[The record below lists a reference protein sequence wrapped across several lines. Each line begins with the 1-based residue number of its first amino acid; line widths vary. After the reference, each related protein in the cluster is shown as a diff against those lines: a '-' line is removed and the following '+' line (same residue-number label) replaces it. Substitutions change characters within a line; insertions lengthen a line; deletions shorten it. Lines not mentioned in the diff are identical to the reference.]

1 MGIIMADE
9 KKLHDPWLVAVWPGM
24 GHVALAAGYYLL
36 AKLEMSMLA
45 EFSSRELFDIENVE
59 VKGGLIVPG
68 QLPRSRLFVRKDP
81 GNRHDLLLFIGESQ
95 PPLGKLAFCQRLI
108 EYAKQAGVERVFTF
122 AAMATQMHPMHES
135 RVFGVTTQERG
146 LNVLQQLELTLL
158 EDGHIGGLNGI
169 LLGVAGEMG
178 LEGTGLLGE
187 MPHIFAQASFPKASL
202 AVLRVFTTIA
212 GIDLDFTEL
221 KQQADAM
228 DEHLG
233 RLLAQLEK
241 RLAASS
247 DSEEEISFKP
257 EQPEV
262 ETQSEEDLDRIEE
275 LFELAAQDRCRA
287 YELKNELDRLGVFEA
302 YEDRF
307 LDLFKA

>member
-1 MGIIMADE
+1 MAD
-9 KKLHDPWLVAVWPGM
+9 KLNHLDDPWLVAVWPGM

-68 QLPRSRLFVRKDP
+68 RLPRSRLFVRRDP
-81 GNRHDLLLFIGESQ
+81 ARKHDLLLFIGEAQ
-95 PPLGKLAFCQRLI
+95 PPLGKLAFCQRLL
-108 EYAKQAGVERVFTF
+108 ELTKDMGVERVFTF

-135 RVFGVTTQERG
+135 RIFGVTTHERG

-169 LLGVAGEMG
+169 LLGVAGDMD

-187 MPHIFAQASFPKASL
+187 MPHIFAQSSFPKASL

-221 KQQADAM
+221 ERQAAAM

-241 RLAASS
+241 KIAAPSETDEESSSDLEVRESEQQSEADLNRIEQLFEHAAS
-247 DSEEEISFKP
+247 
-257 EQPEV
+257 
-262 ETQSEEDLDRIEE
+262 DRS
-275 LFELAAQDRCRA
+275 RA
-287 YELKNELDRLGVFEA
+287 YELKNELDRLGVFKD

-307 LDLFKA
+307 LDLFRE

>member
-1 MGIIMADE
+1 MSGE
-9 KKLHDPWLVAVWPGM
+9 KKLCDPWLVAVWPGM
-24 GHVALAAGYYLL
+24 GQVALAAGYYLL

-68 QLPRSRLFVRKDP
+68 RLPRSRLFIRTDP
-81 GNRHDLLLFIGESQ
+81 EKRHDLLLFIGESQ
-95 PPLGKLAFCQRLI
+95 PPQGKLAFCQRLI
-108 EYAKQAGVERVFTF
+108 DYAKEAGVERVFTF

-135 RVFGVTTQERG
+135 RIFGVTTHEHG
-146 LNVLQQLELTLL
+146 LNILQQLELTLL

-187 MPHIFAQASFPKASL
+187 MPHIFAQSSFPKASL

-221 KQQADAM
+221 EEQVEAM
-228 DEHLG
+228 DKHLG
-233 RLLAQLEK
+233 RLLTQLEK
-241 RLAASS
+241 QLAAPAEP
-247 DSEEEISFKP
+247 EEDISFKP
-257 EQPEV
+257 ELPEV
-262 ETQSEEDLDRIEE
+262 ETQNEEDLQRIEQ
-275 LFELAAQDRCRA
+275 LFEHAAQDRSRA
-287 YELKNELDRLGVFEA
+287 YELKNELDRLGVFKD

-307 LDLFKA
+307 LDLFRN

>member
-1 MGIIMADE
+1 MSDDE
-9 KKLHDPWLVAVWPGM
+9 TKLHDPWLVAVWPGM
-24 GHVALAAGYYLL
+24 GQVALAAGYYLL

-68 QLPRSRLFVRKDP
+68 RLPRSRLFVRKDP
-81 GNRHDLLLFIGESQ
+81 WKKHDLLLFIGESQ

-108 EYAKQAGVERVFTF
+108 DYAKEAGVERVFTF

-135 RVFGVTTQERG
+135 RIFGVTTHEHG

-169 LLGVAGEMG
+169 LLGVASEMG

-187 MPHIFAQASFPKASL
+187 MPHIFAESSFPKASL

-221 KQQADAM
+221 AQQAEAM
-228 DEHLG
+228 DKHLG
-233 RLLAQLEK
+233 RLLTQLEK
-241 RLAASS
+241 QIAAASET
-247 DSEEEISFKP
+247 DEERSFKP
-257 EQPEV
+257 ELPEV
-262 ETQSEEDLDRIEE
+262 EVRSDEDIKRIEQ
-275 LFELAAQDRCRA
+275 LFQHAAEDRSRA
-287 YELKNELDRLGVFEA
+287 YELKNELDRLGIFKD

-307 LDLFKA
+307 LDLFRK

>member
-1 MGIIMADE
+1 MSEE
-9 KKLHDPWLVAVWPGM
+9 KKLKDPWLVAVWPGM

-68 QLPRSRLFVRKDP
+68 QMPRSRLFVRKDP
-81 GNRHDLLLFIGESQ
+81 EKQHDLLLFIGESQ

-135 RVFGVTTQERG
+135 RVFGVTTHERG

-158 EDGHIGGLNGI
+158 EDGQIGGLNGI

-187 MPHIFAQASFPKASL
+187 MPHIFAQTSFPKASL

-212 GIDLDFTEL
+212 GIDLDFSEL
-221 KQQADAM
+221 EQQAKAM
-228 DEHLG
+228 DQHLG
-233 RLLAQLEK
+233 RLLTQLEK

-247 DSEEEISFKP
+247 AAAETDEDISFTPEVPEMETRSEEELS
-257 EQPEV
+257 
-262 ETQSEEDLDRIEE
+262 RIEL
-275 LFELAAQDRCRA
+275 LFEQAAQDRSRA
-287 YELKNELDRLGVFEA
+287 YELKNELDRLGVFKD

-307 LDLFKA
+307 LDLFRE

>member
-1 MGIIMADE
+1 MSDE
-9 KKLHDPWLVAVWPGM
+9 FKNLRDPWLVAVWPGM

-68 QLPRSRLFVRKDP
+68 RLPRSRLFVHKDP
-81 GNRHDLLLFIGESQ
+81 LKKHDLLLFIGESQ
-95 PPLGKLAFCQRLI
+95 PPLGKLAFCQRLL
-108 EYAKQAGVERVFTF
+108 EFAKAAGVERVFTF

-135 RVFGVTTQERG
+135 RVFGVTTHERG

-158 EDGHIGGLNGI
+158 EDGHIGGLNGV
-169 LLGVAGEMG
+169 LLGVAGDMG

-187 MPHIFAQASFPKASL
+187 MPHIFAQSSFPKASI

-212 GIDLDFTEL
+212 GIDLDFSEL
-221 KQQADAM
+221 EDQIRSM
-228 DEHLG
+228 DEHFG
-233 RLLAQLEK
+233 KLLAQLEQQI
-241 RLAASS
+241 AGTAEEGEPS
-247 DSEEEISFKP
+247 DAEIP
-257 EQPEV
+257 EPEP
-262 ETQSEEDLDRIEE
+262 QSEAERSRIEV
-275 LFELAAQDRCRA
+275 LFERAAADRSRA
-287 YELKNELDRLGVFEA
+287 YELKNELDRLGLFKD

-307 LDLFKA
+307 LDLFRE

>member
-1 MGIIMADE
+1 
-9 KKLHDPWLVAVWPGM
+9 
-24 GHVALAAGYYLL
+24 
-36 AKLEMSMLA
+36 MLA

-68 QLPRSRLFVRKDP
+68 QMPRSRLFVRKDP
-81 GNRHDLLLFIGESQ
+81 EKRHDLLLFIGESQ

-135 RVFGVTTQERG
+135 RIFGVTTHEHG

-187 MPHIFAQASFPKASL
+187 MPHIFAQTSFPKASL

-212 GIDLDFTEL
+212 GIATLGANTAL
-221 KQQADAM
+221 KIMSKYSSGM
-228 DEHLG
+228 DP
-233 RLLAQLEK
+233 Q
-241 RLAASS
+241 
-247 DSEEEISFKP
+247 IS
-257 EQPEV
+257 
-262 ETQSEEDLDRIEE
+262 IN
-275 LFELAAQDRCRA
+275 RCA
-287 YELKNELDRLGVFEA
+287 TKSVLPPA
-302 YEDRF
+302 
-307 LDLFKA
+307 

>member
-1 MGIIMADE
+1 MTDE
-9 KKLHDPWLVAVWPGM
+9 KKLQDPWLVAVWPGM

-68 QLPRSRLFVRKDP
+68 QMPRSRLFVRKDP
-81 GNRHDLLLFIGESQ
+81 EKRHDLLLFIGESQ

-135 RVFGVTTQERG
+135 GIFGVTTHEHG

-187 MPHIFAQASFPKASL
+187 MPHIFAQTSFPKASL

-221 KQQADAM
+221 EQQVEAM

-233 RLLAQLEK
+233 RLLTQLEK
-241 RLAASS
+241 RLTTPSET
-247 DSEEEISFKP
+247 EEEVSFKP
-257 EQPEV
+257 ELPEA
-262 ETQSEEDLDRIEE
+262 EARNEEDLSRIEQ
-275 LFELAAQDRCRA
+275 LFEQATQDRSRA
-287 YELKNELDRLGVFEA
+287 YELKNELDRLGVFKD

-307 LDLFKA
+307 LDLFRE

>member
-1 MGIIMADE
+1 MAD
-9 KKLHDPWLVAVWPGM
+9 KKLQDPWLVAVWPGM
-24 GHVALAAGYYLL
+24 GQVALAAGYYLL

-68 QLPRSRLFVRKDP
+68 QMPRSRLFVRKDP
-81 GNRHDLLLFIGESQ
+81 EKRHDLLLFIGESQ

-108 EYAKQAGVERVFTF
+108 EYAKKAGVERVFTF

-135 RVFGVTTQERG
+135 RIFGVTTHEHG
-146 LNVLQQLELTLL
+146 LNILQQLELTLL

-187 MPHIFAQASFPKASL
+187 MPHIFAQSSFPKASL

-212 GIDLDFTEL
+212 GIDLDFSEL
-221 KQQADAM
+221 EDQVEAM
-228 DEHLG
+228 DNHLG
-233 RLLAQLEK
+233 RLLTQLEK
-241 RLAASS
+241 RLAEPSEA
-247 DSEEEISFKP
+247 EEEIPFKP
-257 EQPEV
+257 EFPEV
-262 ETQSEEDLDRIEE
+262 ETQNQEDLDRIEQ
-275 LFELAAQDRCRA
+275 LFKNAALDRSRA
-287 YELKNELDRLGVFEA
+287 YELKNELDRLGAFKD

-307 LDLFKA
+307 LDLFRE